1 MQEATV
7 LLVWG
12 VVVHLVAD
20 WLLQNEWMAIHKV
33 DWRHPAAWIHSGIHA
48 AGLTLVFAW
57 PIALLIGL
65 AHLLIDTRQPLN
77 WWLRM
82 VKQMPSAPNHG
93 SVEIWVDQVMHVTVL
108 AIVAL
113 AINL

>member
-1 MQEATV
+1 MSYF
-7 LLVWG
+7 LLLAING
-12 VVVHLVAD
+12 LVIGLIYA
-20 WLLQNEWMAIHKV
+20 LT
-33 DWRHPAAWIHSGIHA
+33 A